1 MKWFQSEIL
10 VTKKTPS
17 YLSILIEDAISGWN
31 GGQGRVVAWWQA
43 ETSTLLSWSCLMLQ
57 LLLVLRY
64 FHVIPFPLVVLPKT
78 ITMTSAFV
86 KHALWIVWTVWHHYY
101 HHHHHHHYVHQAASL
116 PVCLECASPLT
127 SETKY
132 RCGLCNLPLCSEAC
146 QVHNFCQLWWCCHLW
161 WCQVMMML
169 SIMERI
175 VLKHF
180 FLTF

>member
-1 MKWFQSEIL
+1 MAGREGSLPGGKQRHQ
-10 VTKKTPS
+10 PS
-17 YLSILIEDAISGWN
+17 WVDHVWCCNCYWSSG
-31 GGQGRVVAWWQA
+31 
-43 ETSTLLSWSCLMLQ
+43 TSTWFPSPSLSC
-57 LLLVLRY
+57 
-64 FHVIPFPLVVLPKT
+64 PKQSLS
-78 ITMTSAFV
+78 MTPPSSFV
-86 KHALWIVWTVWHHYY
+86 KHALWIVWTVWHHWY
-101 HHHHHHHYVHQAASL
+101 HPHHHHHHYVHQAASL

-180 FLTF
+180 SWLFRPYV